1 MRSIDVLAT
10 WLICE
15 GWAGDEQLPF
25 GALTFS
31 SLGDHAE
38 KFEVNNFRGISV
50 SGDWKFHVSIDG
62 DKTPAQESAVAVAA
76 AQECGFELIQ
86 PPHPY
91 PPDVTPYNYSLYLR
105 LLQMPYKIQCIHFT
119 GHYSH
124 MRCILCIVYDVSFI
138 VTVTNWVFAV
148 FCCSQ
153 QQLQKSL
160 NVSDTFS
167 SSMNNLNILRRETG
181 KENVLNQL

>member
-15 GWAGDEQLPF
+15 GWEGDEQLPF

-50 SGDWKFHVSIDG
+50 SGDWKFHVSTDG

-105 LLQMPYKIQCIHFT
+105 LLQMPYKM
-119 GHYSH
+119 YN
-124 MRCILCIVYDVSFI
+124 VFI
-138 VTVTNWVFAV
+138 SQVTTVICVA
-148 FCCSQ
+148 FCV
-153 QQLQKSL
+153 LFMMFHSL
-160 NVSDTFS
+160 
-167 SSMNNLNILRRETG
+167 
-181 KENVLNQL
+181 